1 MSKIADKGSLCIH
14 AAHTKLYP
22 FTVLFVEE
30 LGSFKSSRKKN
41 ESVKA
46 LIFLDNLSKR
56 GLFRNQIFRVRLLPS
71 PSQLCPC
78 SKVFLHASEHG
89 GIGEAVQWLGMLQ
102 LEEQSMRREFYAFA
116 SLPYFGVF

>member
-46 LIFLDNLSKR
+46 LIFSTTSQNEGYQEIKSV
-56 GLFRNQIFRVRLLPS
+56 GSGFCLLHHH
-71 PSQLCPC
+71 
-78 SKVFLHASEHG
+78 F
-89 GIGEAVQWLGMLQ
+89 
-102 LEEQSMRREFYAFA
+102 AFVVKF
-116 SLPYFGVF
+116 SFMPVSTVE